1 MLHQNVIIYMAR
13 GKRRG
18 PEANDALQ
26 RAATICRERG
36 ARDPVPR
43 TRSGPLR
50 ERERERER
58 EIERE
63 IWFRERGER
72 KIEREM
78 GGQERRRPEAK
89 IGELEI
95 LFRERD
101 IYLRDLVQRERG
113 REWKREVRSSS
124 CGGRQPSVRVQAR
137 KRAGLEREGERDS

>member
-58 EIERE
+58 DLVP
-63 IWFRERGER
+63 RERGE
-72 KIEREM
+72 ED
-78 GGQERRRPEAK
+78 
-89 IGELEI
+89 
-95 LFRERD
+95 RERD
-101 IYLRDLVQRERG
+101 GRSRASATGGKDRGARDLIQRERYIFTRSG
-113 REWKREVRSSS
+113 PERTRKRVEERSEELELRRSSAICEGS
-124 CGGRQPSVRVQAR
+124 GEKEGGSR
-137 KRAGLEREGERDS
+137 ERGGERFLR